1 MNLVSE
7 ETFEVSNSYIDIQDS
22 LKDNIK
28 VNVKIDAA
36 HAGVVN
42 NNFLFYTPKALKY
55 GSTSLN
61 KFYKPLQKKHY
72 DKTLGYIYKS
82 DYVETNT
89 QSPHYLKI
97 MNSKTPEELSKAVK
111 AYIKS
116 KDYKNNPKGFG
127 VLIADAVLHD
137 AEKIKSLKS
146 KDTGTVSIA
155 GGSEKAYCSICNGMI
170 AECGHI
176 LGSRYGS
183 DTCIAIIA
191 DELELDHI
199 SFETIPAN
207 WETKSLI
214 IADSQLMGK
223 LELTTIEGQTMKL
236 TLVELRDK
244 LATDLESVLEEIG
257 LKGYLEQYQKD
268 ASESLKSG
276 FLIAEDSLL
285 PTNTSLTIFVAG
297 KALEALE
304 DGADKEILVS
314 SLGDLYT
321 NLIADKTEDEVK
333 ALFAETVS
341 ADPVV
346 DPEAVPVVDVTL
358 EPEVPAV
365 AQTPVALEVTDSD
378 KIVLAIADSL
388 SATIDS
394 KFTSLFEQFASLF
407 SKENEAKANKL
418 LTGKIAAYKADLDS
432 AQVFKEHLTDELKE
446 SILNQILLL
455 NKVGKDSDYFAK
467 LKTRSIQ
474 ELKITLE
481 DHLEWSRDNTNPAPA
496 APVVEPVLLIQDS
509 AQQVDVTSATESM
522 EDKTP
527 LTLEIEDSDKIIN
540 AIVDGVSEKVSKN
553 AYVSLYKKT
562 VFEHGSKVAKKLHS
576 ALKAQDKI

>member
-7 ETFEVSNSYIDIQDS
+7 ETFEVSNSYLDIQDS
-22 LKDNIK
+22 LKDNTK

-42 NNFLFYTPKALKY
+42 NNYLFYTPKALQY
-55 GSTSLN
+55 GSSSLN

-82 DYVETNT
+82 NYVETNT
-89 QSPHYLKI
+89 ESPHYLKI
-97 MNSKTPEELSKAVK
+97 INSKTPKELSKAVK
-111 AYIKS
+111 AYLKS

-155 GGSEKAYCSICNGMI
+155 GGSEKAYCSICDGMI
-170 AECGHI
+170 AECGHT

-183 DTCIAIIA
+183 ETCIAIIA

-244 LATDLESVLEEIG
+244 LATDLASVLEELN
-257 LKGYLEQYQKD
+257 LKEYLEQYQKD

-285 PTNTSLTIFVAG
+285 PTNTPLTIFVAG
-297 KALEALE
+297 KVLEYLE
-304 DGADKEILVS
+304 DSTDKEILVS

-321 NLIADKTEDEVK
+321 KLIADKSEDEVK

-341 ADPVV
+341 ADPVIE
-346 DPEAVPVVDVTL
+346 PEVVDVTV
-358 EPEVPAV
+358 EPEVPEVV
-365 AQTPVALEVTDSD
+365 ATPVTLEVTDAD

-418 LTGKIAAYKADLDS
+418 LTGKIEAYKADLDS

-446 SILNQILLL
+446 SILNQILLVS
-455 NKVGKDSDYFAK
+455 KIGKDSDYYAK
-467 LKTRSIQ
+467 LKNRSIQ
-474 ELKITLE
+474 ELKNTLE
-481 DHLEWSRDNTNPAPA
+481 DHLEFTRTKVAD
-496 APVVEPVLLIQDS
+496 PVTTVAEPVLLIQDS
-509 AQQVDVTSATESM
+509 AQQIDVTSATEIM
-522 EDKTP
+522 EDPTP
-527 LTLEIEDSDKIIN
+527 TLEIEDADKVITS
-540 AIVDGVSEKVSKN
+540 IVAGVTGKVSKN
-553 AYVSLYKKT
+553 DYVSLYKKT